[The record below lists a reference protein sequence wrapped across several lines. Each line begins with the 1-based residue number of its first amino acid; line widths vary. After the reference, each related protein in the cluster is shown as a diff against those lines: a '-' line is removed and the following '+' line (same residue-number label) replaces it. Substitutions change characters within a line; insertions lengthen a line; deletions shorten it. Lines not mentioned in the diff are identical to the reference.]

1 MTGVPLIITFVL
13 AIIVM
18 IVAISKFKVHP
29 FLSIMS
35 VSLILALLAGI
46 PLGDIA
52 NVIGAASPEPS
63 APSASSLS
71 WAL

>member
-13 AIIVM
+13 AIVVM

-35 VSLILALLAGI
+35 VSLIMTYCQQ
-46 PLGDIA
+46 
-52 NVIGAASPEPS
+52 
-63 APSASSLS
+63 
-71 WAL
+71 